1 MNVCHFVCHSE
12 RFCFVLLFQEQFNKY
27 ERAIYAALSGN
38 LKQVNSHLT
47 DFILWFFFPLVFS
60 HYLNMSSFPA
70 AVTCVRVVGGHSV
83 GVFPGDG
90 GHSGRAGNLFFWS
103 GQ

>member
-1 MNVCHFVCHSE
+1 
-12 RFCFVLLFQEQFNKY
+12 
-27 ERAIYAALSGN
+27 
-38 LKQVNSHLT
+38 
-47 DFILWFFFPLVFS
+47 
-60 HYLNMSSFPA
+60 MSSFPA

-103 GQ
+103 GQWRAGGAAQRVPRDQVWL